1 MIWQSNVSRFGRAGG
16 FCWVIQSTSS
26 STAWRAMSARGSCVF
41 VRGWGHVGG
50 EGHVVKAENRQIAA
64 YGQARFGGGEI
75 DALCGAVTKA
85 EHGSGRI
92 RHRPQRH
99 TRSSGPESAL
109 RSAFARWAAWPFRVN
124 PRERVALCTHAIQH
138 QTKGVFGGRPWNR
151 TRRGSPRRSYSPLPH
166 LAARRPMGGWIAV
179 LAGGVKL
186 EKSERGPCQSA
197 LSQRRKGPGRLECGQ

>member
-26 STAWRAMSARGSCVF
+26 STAWRAMSARCSCVF

-138 QTKGVFGGRPWNR
+138 QTKGVFGGGRSLDGTLLYGRNSLLTGKR
-151 TRRGSPRRSYSPLPH
+151 TGICVGFGLS
-166 LAARRPMGGWIAV
+166 
-179 LAGGVKL
+179 
-186 EKSERGPCQSA
+186 KSAWDAHIHELTDA
-197 LSQRRKGPGRLECGQ
+197 